1 MKKQFTILLSLL
13 ALSTSL
19 VACTSNNATEEIIVS
34 EENITSDKEV
44 NTSDTEVA
52 TDVETEE
59 NIENN
64 VNNIGEV
71 APESAENVTESTE
84 ETKNETSQI
93 ESSSAPNST
102 TQTENLTK
110 PEAST
115 KPNTTNKPQPSTKPS
130 TTTKPQASTKPST
143 TTKPQASSKPS
154 TTTKPEASS
163 KPSTTT
169 KPEASSKPSTKPETA
184 PTPSPSAPATNT
196 TSLSCST
203 IFDKILNGIDT
214 SNMQT
219 VDAQLLN
226 DFYGIDSS
234 LLEDFCV
241 KMPMMSFSI
250 TEVGVFKVKDTN
262 NIDSVVSSINK
273 RASDIGISLYPSLEE
288 TYANKK
294 IVTKGQ
300 YILFA
305 ISDDA
310 DAIVSNFNAL
320 F

>member
-93 ESSSAPNST
+93 ESSSTPNST
-102 TQTENLTK
+102 TQTENSTK

-115 KPNTTNKPQPSTKPS
+115 KPNTTTKPQPSTNPSTAAKPQASSKPS
-130 TTTKPQASTKPST
+130 TTTKPQS
-143 TTKPQASSKPS
+143 SSKPS

-163 KPSTTT
+163 KPT
-169 KPEASSKPSTKPETA
+169 TKPETA
-184 PTPSPSAPATNT
+184 PAPSPSAPATNT

-203 IFDKILNGIDT
+203 IFDKISNGLDT

>member
-102 TQTENLTK
+102 TQTENSTK

-115 KPNTTNKPQPSTKPS
+115 KPNTT
-130 TTTKPQASTKPST
+130 TKPQSST
-143 TTKPQASSKPS
+143 
-154 TTTKPEASS
+154 

-203 IFDKILNGIDT
+203 IFAKILNGIDT

>member
-115 KPNTTNKPQPSTKPS
+115 KPNTTTKPQPSTNPS
-130 TTTKPQASTKPST
+130 TAA
-143 TTKPQASSKPS
+143 KPQASSKPS

>member
-1 MKKQFTILLSLL
+1 
-13 ALSTSL
+13 
-19 VACTSNNATEEIIVS
+19 
-34 EENITSDKEV
+34 
-44 NTSDTEVA
+44 
-52 TDVETEE
+52 
-59 NIENN
+59 
-64 VNNIGEV
+64 
-71 APESAENVTESTE
+71 
-84 ETKNETSQI
+84 
-93 ESSSAPNST
+93 
-102 TQTENLTK
+102 
-110 PEAST
+110 
-115 KPNTTNKPQPSTKPS
+115 
-130 TTTKPQASTKPST
+130 
-143 TTKPQASSKPS
+143 
-154 TTTKPEASS
+154 
-163 KPSTTT
+163 
-169 KPEASSKPSTKPETA
+169 
-184 PTPSPSAPATNT
+184 
-196 TSLSCST
+196 
-203 IFDKILNGIDT
+203 
-214 SNMQT
+214 MQT